1 MTGKCRN
8 AGKDGARHAN
18 TQGFC
23 RRGLD
28 FYREGNAMSDPSI
41 STYLKRHE
49 AELIAIRRDIH
60 AHPETGFEEFRTAAL
75 IAERLRSW
83 GIETVE
89 GIGGTGVVGTL
100 VGNRPGDKI
109 IALRAEMDALNMTEK
124 SDVPH
129 KSTIPGK
136 MHGCGHDGHS
146 AMLLGAAR
154 YLAEHPDFAGTVR
167 FIFQP
172 AEEGL
177 GGARVM
183 LEDGLLARFPVDAFY
198 GMHNQPGRPV
208 GDFGI
213 RVGPTLAASDTW
225 IVTFR
230 GTGGHGG
237 SGAHTTND
245 PTICLANFLL
255 GLHTLV
261 ARNVPAIEPAV
272 LSVGHIHAGDMGS
285 PNVIPAEVVVT
296 GTARCFSPAV
306 RDLLELRI
314 DEMAQGIAAT
324 HKCAADVTFTRR
336 YPPTVNAS
344 MQTQIAAD
352 VAADF
357 VGENRLDRHITLNMG
372 ADDFSFMAEQRPS
385 AFIRIGNGV
394 AAQGKPHLLHT
405 PFYDFNDA
413 ILITGAEYWVRLVQ
427 KELA

>member
-1 MTGKCRN
+1 
-8 AGKDGARHAN
+8 
-18 TQGFC
+18 
-23 RRGLD
+23 
-28 FYREGNAMSDPSI
+28 MSDASI
-41 STYLKRHE
+41 ATYLKQHE

-83 GIETVE
+83 GIDTEE
-89 GIGGTGVVGTL
+89 GVGGTGVVGTL
-100 VGNRPGDKI
+100 KGNRPGDKA

-129 KSTIPGK
+129 RSTIPGK

-154 YLAEHPDFAGTVR
+154 YLSEHRDFAGTVR
-167 FIFQP
+167 FVFQP

-177 GGARVM
+177 AGARVM
-183 LEDGLLARFPVDAFY
+183 LEDGFLDRFPVDAFY

-208 GDFGI
+208 GHFGI
-213 RVGPTLAASDTW
+213 RMGAVMAASDTW
-225 IVTFR
+225 TVVFR

-272 LSVGHIHAGDMGS
+272 LSVGHIHAGDVRA
-285 PNVIPAEVVVT
+285 PNVIPAEVLVT

-306 RDLLELRI
+306 RDVLELRLK
-314 DEMAQGIAAT
+314 ETAEGVAAIHHCT
-324 HKCAADVTFTRR
+324 AEVDFKRR
-336 YPPTVNAS
+336 YPPSVNALE
-344 MQTQIAAD
+344 QARIAAD
-352 VAADF
+352 VAAEF
-357 VGENRLDRHITLNMG
+357 VGESRMDRNIPLNMG
-372 ADDFSFMAEQRPS
+372 ADDFAFMAEERPS
-385 AFIRIGNGV
+385 AFLRIGNG
-394 AAQGKPHLLHT
+394 AATDGPLHLLHT

-413 ILITGAEYWVRLVQ
+413 ILITGSEYWVRLVQ